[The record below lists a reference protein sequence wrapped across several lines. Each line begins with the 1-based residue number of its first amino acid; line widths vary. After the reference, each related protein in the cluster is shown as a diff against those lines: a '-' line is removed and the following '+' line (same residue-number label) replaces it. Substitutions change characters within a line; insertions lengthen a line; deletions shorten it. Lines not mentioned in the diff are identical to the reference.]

1 VSGASDE
8 IVPSALDADV
18 VGMRAADWVQRRNF
32 WNWSEADQAELDA
45 WLGEALSHRIAYW
58 RFAAAFERTA
68 RLAALRSPT
77 DEPAPKP
84 RRKWLRAASAGAAA
98 LLLAAVLG
106 FAVSVVLPELQ
117 EKTYATAIGERET
130 ISLADGSQ
138 IELNTDTVTRVR
150 ANANRRTVSLVKG
163 EAYFEIRHDAARP
176 FVVLAGGQRLTDIG
190 TKFLVRRDA
199 DGGVAVSVMEGR
211 VKLDA
216 ADHGA
221 HAPPTFLAAGDNV
234 LATANGVSVTRKPPR
249 ELFAELGWR
258 RGLLVFQHTTL
269 GEAANEFNRYNAE
282 KLVIAESKTTALQI
296 NGTFRATDVEAF
308 TSAVQEVFGL
318 RVENRGGEIVISR

>member
-1 VSGASDE
+1 VSGAGE
-8 IVPSALDADV
+8 EAVPSALNADAI
-18 VGMRAADWVQRRNF
+18 GMRAADWVQRRNF

-84 RRKWLRAASAGAAA
+84 QRRWFRAVSTGAAV

-106 FAVSVVLPELQ
+106 VIGSLLLPELQ
-117 EKTYATAIGERET
+117 EKTYATSVGERET

-150 ANANRRTVSLVKG
+150 ANAHRRTVSLVKG

-176 FVVLAGGQRLTDIG
+176 FVVLAGAQRLTDIG

-199 DGGVAVSVMEGR
+199 DGVAVSVMEGR

-216 ADHGA
+216 ADHDS
-221 HAPPTFLAAGDNV
+221 HAPPTFLAAGDTV
-234 LATANGVSVTRKPPR
+234 LATANKVSLTRKPPR

-282 KLVIAESKTTALQI
+282 KLVVADTKASALQI

-308 TSAVQEVFGL
+308 TSAAQAVFGL